1 MHNIMDM
8 GKYDE
13 DNNED
18 FDENDD
24 DDDDN
29 GGGDVL
35 SGSCRFLSRPA
46 QWNLKYIFDTFS
58 LYACFLTSA
67 KIR

>member
-1 MHNIMDM
+1 MDM

-46 QWNLKYIFDTFS
+46 Q
-58 LYACFLTSA
+58 
-67 KIR
+67 